1 MNPNRVRRSLSRAA
15 LAVLAMTFA
24 TAMWAQESSSGND
37 TDKENTVSGQA
48 VEAKEVK
55 TNAKPPKTIKAQSAK
70 NADSYEASEEI
81 SEDLSVSY
89 PVDI

>member
-1 MNPNRVRRSLSRAA
+1 MYPIQAKRPFARAA
-15 LAVLAMTFA
+15 LAVLAMTLS
-24 TAMWAQESSSGND
+24 TVMWAQESSGGND
-37 TDKENTVSGQA
+37 TDEENAASGQA

-55 TNAKPPKTIKAQSAK
+55 TAAKPPKTIKAQSAK